1 MVDEPLTIPCEY
13 CENGQ
18 ISYVLDTHTK
28 YRCNECRRVVQ
39 TSTQTCKNHLKAGSY
54 PTLHEGVEV
63 TRACKSCK
71 GTGYKEY
78 NSEFDKNAAT
88 GLQKAVDSLQH
99 SISFDRKL
107 VQAVKNFQADNPFSF
122 FRKVVDH
129 LEHYK
134 PKKAIEAFRQA
145 FVPKKVMNEIA
156 DTTECDKWVEKNR
169 LSNIIMWTLSFFLQ
183 YKTEEL
189 TIKEIA
195 NASGL
200 TLGRALSDDGRE
212 VSHNAFGVRLEK
224 SKLIKALEMMLQLCS
239 TQLSSKVYTEDNGL
253 INVYVDWF
261 YIVKSGKE
269 WDVCKSIGKDQ
280 SSKAIKIG
288 VGIEWESKAVV
299 SLIMHGEH
307 LSNDVVSLR
316 DHMMIPD
323 RPGIVYISDMGPSDT
338 NLWDKMKHDNQF
350 FIIQLKKNLNY
361 QVVSTLYKGKA
372 KITLDTPTQNTVT
385 ILDEKLISLN
395 AKPDLGVLKYI
406 RFQYNSIREGG
417 KIKTIELISS
427 LPLSAEE
434 IVQSHAFRWVATETE
449 FNVLQHQFG
458 LEKLY
463 VKKPEKVW
471 AILLLVLTGKMIM
484 EFLYRAIHSIHGS
497 TAIVSLQRMQTASF
511 RRGFDKFL
519 DAVLEGK
526 EDPWSLIN
534 PCGSSSC
541 CFRNTPGKRLR

>member
-1 MVDEPLTIPCEY
+1 MVAEPSIPCEY

-28 YRCNECRRVVQ
+28 YRCNECGKVVQ
-39 TSTQTCKNHLKAGSY
+39 TSTQTCRKHPEAGSY
-54 PTLHEGVEV
+54 PTLHEDVEV

-71 GTGYKEY
+71 GSGYKEHD
-78 NSEFDKNAAT
+78 SDFDKNATA

-107 VQAVKNFQADNPFSF
+107 VQAVKNFHADNPFAF
-122 FRKVVDH
+122 FSKVVDH
-129 LEHYK
+129 LAYYK
-134 PKKAIEAFRQA
+134 PKEAIEAFKQA
-145 FVPKKVMNEIA
+145 FVPQNVMNDITEK
-156 DTTECDKWVEKNR
+156 TECDKWAEKNR

-183 YKTEEL
+183 NKIEEL
-189 TIKEIA
+189 TITEIA

-200 TLGRALSDDGRE
+200 ALGRALSDDGRE
-212 VSHNAFGVRLEK
+212 VSSNAFGVRLGK
-224 SKLIKALEMMLQLCS
+224 SKLVEALEMMLQLCS
-239 TQLSSKVYTEDNGL
+239 TQLSSKVYTQDNGL
-253 INVYVDWF
+253 INVYLDWF

-269 WDVCKSIGKDQ
+269 WDVCRSIGKDQ

-299 SLIMHGEH
+299 SLVMHGEH
-307 LSNDVVSLR
+307 LSNDVASLR

-323 RPGIVYISDMGPSDT
+323 RPGVVYISDMGPSDT
-338 NLWDKMKHDNQF
+338 NLWDEMKHDSQF

-361 QVVSTLYKGKA
+361 QIVSTQYKGKF
-372 KITLDTPTQNTVT
+372 KFQLDTPTQNTVT

-417 KIKTIELISS
+417 KIKTSELISS

-434 IVQSHAFRWVATETE
+434 IIRSHAFRWVATETE

-471 AILLLVLTGKMIM
+471 PILLLVLTGKMIM
-484 EFLYRAIHSIHGS
+484 EFLYRSIHSLHGS
-497 TAIVSLQRMQTASF
+497 TAMVSLQRMRTASF
-511 RRGFDKFL
+511 RRGFSKFL
-519 DAVLEGK
+519 DAVLDE
-526 EDPWSLIN
+526 EDDPLAMIN
-534 PCGSSSC
+534 PCMDPSC
-541 CFRNTPGKRLR
+541 CFRNSPGKRLS